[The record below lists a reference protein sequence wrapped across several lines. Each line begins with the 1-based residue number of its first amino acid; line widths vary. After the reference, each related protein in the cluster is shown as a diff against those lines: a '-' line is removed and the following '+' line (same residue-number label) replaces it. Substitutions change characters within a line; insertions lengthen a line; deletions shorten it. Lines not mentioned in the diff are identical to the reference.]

1 MRTIKPIA
9 ESKKWMFHYDNSI
22 RNIPYVSM
30 RDYILICQTIRTK
43 KLTNQRINDLTNMG
57 YDVKKCYVPNYNG
70 IGNLTYMPRLNEI
83 RIIIGRPKNHYCKE
97 VFAVIIKPKNNVK

>member
-1 MRTIKPIA
+1 
-9 ESKKWMFHYDNSI
+9 
-22 RNIPYVSM
+22 
-30 RDYILICQTIRTK
+30 
-43 KLTNQRINDLTNMG
+43 MG